1 MAGISHAPMRSQVG
15 VSAVLLALVVLLTA
29 ATALAPATSAGAVA
43 DPNASPVVSVRTF
56 SGREGRV
63 MHPRDLSA
71 GPDGNLWFTAD
82 GDRLGFITPQGK
94 MTTFDTHGQLRYP
107 SAMIIGRITTSGTI
121 TTFSAQGNAA
131 DPPIA
136 LAAGPDGNVY
146 YATIENVF
154 GRVTTAG
161 EVTIAGSKVGGD
173 FDFPNSITAGPDGNL
188 WFTTFA
194 SRIGR
199 MAPSGEV
206 TMFDGGTAGVA
217 FPGHIIAG
225 PDGNLWFTN
234 AGNDSVGR
242 ITTAGEIT
250 TYPGSPAGVKEPG
263 AITVGPD

>member
-29 ATALAPATSAGAVA
+29 ATALAPATSVGAVA

-94 MTTFDTHGQLRYP
+94 MTTFDTHGQVRYP
-107 SAMIIGRITTSGTI
+107 SAMITGPDGALWFAALDNVIGRITTSGAI

-146 YATIENVF
+146 YATIENV
-154 GRVTTAG
+154 
-161 EVTIAGSKVGGD
+161 
-173 FDFPNSITAGPDGNL
+173 
-188 WFTTFA
+188 
-194 SRIGR
+194 
-199 MAPSGEV
+199 
-206 TMFDGGTAGVA
+206 
-217 FPGHIIAG
+217 
-225 PDGNLWFTN
+225 
-234 AGNDSVGR
+234 VGR
-242 ITTAGEIT
+242 
-250 TYPGSPAGVKEPG
+250 
-263 AITVGPD
+263 